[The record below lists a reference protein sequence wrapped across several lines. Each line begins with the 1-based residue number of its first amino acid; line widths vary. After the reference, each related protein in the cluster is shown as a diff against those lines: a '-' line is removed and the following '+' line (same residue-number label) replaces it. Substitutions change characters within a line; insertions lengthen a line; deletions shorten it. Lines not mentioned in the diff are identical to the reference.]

1 MNFEIQVHVGLL
13 LLCFV
18 ASAFFSGTET
28 GVLCVNRLRV
38 MQLVRS
44 GVRPAQQLMRQLQD
58 MQRFMATILVAN
70 NLANVMIS
78 VLSAKLATLV
88 LPQNNT
94 GQTIWACVVAAMV
107 IFFSEYLPK
116 LFFSSRPLRRT
127 LHVIFVFSAV
137 ERLLHPLVQV
147 ALYLTSFLIPRGKS
161 GDDTFSL
168 FTREYI
174 EDVISDPK
182 DGSQIT
188 SIERAMI
195 HRVLGLHDKTAEHV
209 MTPIEKVA
217 RIHASS
223 TMQDCFR
230 LVRDSGYIRFPVFS
244 DDGTTCVGVLSTLD
258 VFAIAPHPEHVAV
271 RSLMRP
277 PIFVDAQM
285 PADDLLPLMRKK
297 RQHLVLVRNN
307 QRSVLG
313 IITTENVM
321 NVLTGSIASST
332 EMAKSAGESSR

>member
-1 MNFEIQVHVGLL
+1 MNVEIYVHAVLL

-28 GVLCVNRLRV
+28 GILCVNRMRV
-38 MQLVRS
+38 MHLVRS
-44 GVRPAQQLMRQLQD
+44 GVRSAKKMMRHLQD

-70 NLANVMIS
+70 NMANVMIS

-88 LPQNNT
+88 FPQNST
-94 GQTIWACVVAAMV
+94 VQTIWACVVAAMV
-107 IFFSEYLPK
+107 VVFSEYLPK

-127 LHVIFVFSAV
+127 LHVIAVFDVV
-137 ERLLHPLVQV
+137 ERVVHPLAQV
-147 ALYLTSFLIPRGKS
+147 ALYVTSIFLPRGKG
-161 GDDTFSL
+161 GDDAFAL

-182 DGSQIT
+182 DGTQIT

-195 HRVLGLHDKTAEHV
+195 HRVLGLHDRTAEQI

-230 LVRDSGYIRFPVFS
+230 LVRDSGHIRFPVFS
-244 DDGTTCVGVLSTLD
+244 DDGSTCVGVLSTLD

-271 RSLMRP
+271 RTLMRP

-307 QRSVLG
+307 QRAVLG
-313 IITTENVM
+313 IITTENIM
-321 NVLTGSIASST
+321 NVLTGSIAISA
-332 EMAKSAGESSR
+332 EMPKA

>member
-1 MNFEIQVHVGLL
+1 MNVEIYVHAVLL

-28 GVLCVNRLRV
+28 GILCVNRMRV
-38 MQLVRS
+38 MHLVRS
-44 GVRPAQQLMRQLQD
+44 GVRSAKKMMRHLQD

-70 NLANVMIS
+70 NMANVMIS

-88 LPQNNT
+88 FPQNST
-94 GQTIWACVVAAMV
+94 VQTIWACVVAAMV
-107 IFFSEYLPK
+107 VVFSEYLPK

-127 LHVIFVFSAV
+127 LHVIAVFDVV
-137 ERLLHPLVQV
+137 ERVVHPLAQV
-147 ALYLTSFLIPRGKS
+147 ALYVTSIFLPRGKG
-161 GDDTFSL
+161 GDDAFAL

-182 DGSQIT
+182 DGTQIT

-195 HRVLGLHDKTAEHV
+195 HRVLGLHDRTAEQI

-230 LVRDSGYIRFPVFS
+230 LVRDSGHIRFPVFS
-244 DDGTTCVGVLSTLD
+244 DDGSTCVGVLS
-258 VFAIAPHPEHVAV
+258 PW
-271 RSLMRP
+271 M
-277 PIFVDAQM
+277 
-285 PADDLLPLMRKK
+285 
-297 RQHLVLVRNN
+297 
-307 QRSVLG
+307 
-313 IITTENVM
+313 
-321 NVLTGSIASST
+321 
-332 EMAKSAGESSR
+332 SSRLLRILSTLRCVR